1 MGFRTWTVLK
11 PGYKVD
17 GPAGRYRT
25 YCAFAVRLLKS
36 ISRIGKE
43 LLDGDCCHQLWVEGM
58 KLVKTSKKSKLRFL
72 VKFCYGQSN
81 KLLRVKKYTYD
92 QAVWGRIPASV
103 VRKGSVGDSDPSPFL
118 PCMLDFVKHFFCTY

>member
-17 GPAGRYRT
+17 GPDGRYRT

-72 VKFCYGQSN
+72 VKFCWLG
-81 KLLRVKKYTYD
+81 
-92 QAVWGRIPASV
+92 
-103 VRKGSVGDSDPSPFL
+103 
-118 PCMLDFVKHFFCTY
+118 